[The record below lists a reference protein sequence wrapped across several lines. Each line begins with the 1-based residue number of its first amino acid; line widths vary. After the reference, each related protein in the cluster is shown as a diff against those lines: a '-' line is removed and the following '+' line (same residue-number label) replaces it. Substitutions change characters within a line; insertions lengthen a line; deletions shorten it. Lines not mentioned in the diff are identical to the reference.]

1 MSSRHFTSQSST
13 RSLRTLLFSVL
24 IALAF
29 AQALG
34 AMHRVLHAPK
44 IVHAMLAA
52 SSAPADSGASVFD
65 VLFAGHD
72 SEHACDHYDQ
82 SSHADLASGAHTV
95 FAPAPMAGQPVALRP
110 GWQLASPRAGFLA
123 RGPPARA

>member
-1 MSSRHFTSQSST
+1 MPSRRLTPQSPT
-13 RSLRTLLFSVL
+13 RSLHTLLFSVL
-24 IALAF
+24 ISLAF

-44 IVHAMLAA
+44 IVHAILAA

-72 SEHACDHYDQ
+72 SEHVCDHYDQ
-82 SSHADLASGAHTV
+82 LNHADLASGVHTV
-95 FAPAPMAGQPVALRP
+95 FAPAPMAGRPMALRP
-110 GWQLASPRAGFLA
+110 GWQLASPRPGFLA
-123 RGPPARA
+123 RGPPLRA

>member
-1 MSSRHFTSQSST
+1 MPSRRLTPRSPT

-44 IVHAMLAA
+44 AVQAMLAA
-52 SSAPADSGASVFD
+52 RSASADFGASVFD

-82 SSHADLASGAHTV
+82 LNHADLASGAHTV

>member
-1 MSSRHFTSQSST
+1 MPSRRLTPRSST

-44 IVHAMLAA
+44 NVHAMLPA
-52 SSAPADSGASVFD
+52 SSAPVDSAASVFD
-65 VLFAGHD
+65 MLFAGHD

-82 SSHADLASGAHTV
+82 LNHADLASGAHTI
-95 FAPAPMAGQPVALRP
+95 FAPAVMAGQPVPLRP
-110 GWQLASPRAGFLA
+110 GWQFAVTCAGFLA